1 MQLAPKAPEAG
12 STAAYAAVGGRGGD
26 VAAAGGAGAVAD
38 PRQTGEDP
46 GGAGGIAPAMPVGG
60 MVAGNTGEE
69 VHPVPQPQAGSGGMP
84 KPETGGG
91 GAPAMQ
97 PVERVLWSQTWTVAL
112 HGTDVRSET
121 EGDRMGLM
129 ISAGKGCE
137 FGAEPG
143 LSGET
148 KSYPTNGACI
158 SAAISSARGGAAVF
172 SGTDQIAWTGS
183 AELSGWTAAV
193 TGHTVLYLRRTQ
205 TYELWLLDNGAW
217 TYDYADFTGTW
228 EAVGY

>member
-1 MQLAPKAPEAG
+1 MQLAAKAPEAG

-97 PVERVLWSQTWTVAL
+97 PVERVLWSQTWTVAI
-112 HGTDVRSET
+112 HDESVSSTT
-121 EGDRMGLM
+121 EGDQMG
-129 ISAGKGCE
+129 IRIVAGECIIGD
-137 FGAEPG
+137 EPSP
-143 LSGET
+143 SGEVRMY
-148 KSYPTNGACI
+148 SVPIGCRLDM
-158 SAAISSARGGAAVF
+158 ARGAVSVF
-172 SGTDQIAWTGS
+172 SGSKPLTALAG
-183 AELSGWTAAV
+183 ANLAGWTAAV

-205 TYELWLLDNGAW
+205 TYELWLLDNGDW